1 MSSFRNNRGQD
12 LQPKIPVG
20 QQSSNCLPDSGL
32 SMKNCGKT
40 SFLKAEEQYSESQTH
55 LQSTKSTV
63 ADINLQKL
71 KEENK
76 LLKNE
81 LENLRLQYLQLLEEK
96 WNGHY
101 DERRVTLLKAQ
112 VMQLERQVVLLTE
125 ALSSRAALMLEIENT
140 LELLNKRFRS
150 LLMFESPT
158 AEVPISQAELMQLTG
173 MCQTLQKRL
182 QRWQTAANV
191 ENLSMMWLMSG
202 RNLINQPVTLLDLC
216 YGKMDNLNLQYV
228 SVLETKLCKL
238 YRHLNEIKHT
248 LSLILAPGQE
258 SHDQV
263 CRILP
268 SVFYARL
275 LNQAIRCN
283 QSLED
288 CCVDLLTLTLIVPSA
303 PWAKLKHP
311 VCQEFTVENMLSVL
325 PPFPKGPTQ
334 RQARKAVEALVKAVN
349 YSRLMTLQQVK
360 AQQVELDFHN
370 SMYDIQMKFTEA
382 LLQAIKQ
389 AYHSFQNNVAKV
401 LCLPLQEVLTSY
413 TNLKEMTTE
422 TTLTD
427 FLTTFKINVEQMQ
440 DAVNDLTPF
449 QDQHSDGDEALSRFG
464 REFFLSLE
472 RCVND
477 CKEQRDTL
485 ANELETL
492 KEEFNHALEAL
503 HSWRKENMEKKIDG
517 GHSSQ
522 FASKQGKPD
531 GKVKVDENTS
541 TPQNEATRQELK
553 TEAFTIATASSQK
566 LKSGE
571 LSNESI
577 NTILAPQHD
586 LSKQSNS
593 EKCISQG
600 TAKPVQKTKTKM
612 KQQRPPWQD

>member
-1 MSSFRNNRGQD
+1 MSSFRNNRGQG

-20 QQSSNCLPDSGL
+20 QQSPNCLPDSGL

-40 SFLKAEEQYSESQTH
+40 SFLKAEEQYSEGQTH

-96 WNGHY
+96 WNGHH
-101 DERRVTLLKAQ
+101 DERRVTLLKAH

-158 AEVPISQAELMQLTG
+158 SEVPISQAELMQLTG

-228 SVLETKLCKL
+228 SVLETKLCRL

-248 LSLILAPGQE
+248 LSLILASGQE

-268 SVFYARL
+268 GVFYARL

-303 PWAKLKHP
+303 PW
-311 VCQEFTVENMLSVL
+311 
-325 PPFPKGPTQ
+325 
-334 RQARKAVEALVKAVN
+334 
-349 YSRLMTLQQVK
+349 VK

-503 HSWRKENMEKKIDG
+503 HNWRKENMEKKTDG

-531 GKVKVDENTS
+531 GKVKIGENTS

-553 TEAFTIATASSQK
+553 TEAFTIATASSQN
-566 LKSGE
+566 LKSRE
-571 LSNESI
+571 LRMSNESI

>member
-228 SVLETKLCKL
+228 
-238 YRHLNEIKHT
+238 
-248 LSLILAPGQE
+248 
-258 SHDQV
+258 
-263 CRILP
+263 
-268 SVFYARL
+268 
-275 LNQAIRCN
+275 
-283 QSLED
+283 
-288 CCVDLLTLTLIVPSA
+288 
-303 PWAKLKHP
+303 AKLKHP